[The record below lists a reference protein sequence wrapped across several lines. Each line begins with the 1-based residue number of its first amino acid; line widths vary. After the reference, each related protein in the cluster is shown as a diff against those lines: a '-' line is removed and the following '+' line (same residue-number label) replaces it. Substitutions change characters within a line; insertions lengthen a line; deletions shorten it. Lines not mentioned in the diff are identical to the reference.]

1 MTDSNTSKLFI
12 PYTSLIRR
20 TYQKARRGIK
30 KRTETKISRILQG
43 LQDNIDVSVEDPLED
58 TQPAITLAENETM
71 LNEFIDSDSETSD
84 VGQYWKISNRKDST
98 YACIIKKNPFMVQ
111 FSQQNAFR

>member
-1 MTDSNTSKLFI
+1 MFI
-12 PYTSLIRR
+12 PYTSLFRR
-20 TYQKARRGIK
+20 TYQKTRRGIK

-84 VGQYWKISNRKDST
+84 VGQYWKISNSKDST